1 MKNYLTLVVLLI
13 FSVAIAQN
21 DKKLDRIKALR
32 VAYISNKLELTKQEA
47 EKFWPV
53 FNTFDDKQLDL
64 RIQKRILTFKL
75 QKQNSTI
82 NSEKEMSAILD
93 ESEKIE
99 DEMQSNRKTFVKNL
113 KGIISPQKIILLKR
127 LEIEF
132 KQELINKIKD
142 KKAMRR

>member
-1 MKNYLTLVVLLI
+1 MKNYLTLLVLFI

-32 VAYISNKLELTKQEA
+32 VAYISNKLELTKEEA

-82 NSEKEMSAILD
+82 NAEKEMSAILD

>member
-1 MKNYLTLVVLLI
+1 MKNYITLVVLLI

-32 VAYISNKLELTKQEA
+32 VAYISNKLELTKEEA

-53 FNTFDDKQLDL
+53 FNTFDDKQFDL

-75 QKQNSTI
+75 QKQNSDL

>member
-32 VAYISNKLELTKQEA
+32 VAYISNKLELTKEEA

>member
-32 VAYISNKLELTKQEA
+32 VAYISNKLELTKEEA

-82 NSEKEMSAILD
+82 NAEKEMSAILD

>member
-32 VAYISNKLELTKQEA
+32 VAYISNKLELTKEEA

-75 QKQNSTI
+75 QKQNSDL